1 MKKDIKT
8 FFKKTSPH
16 PLPLARWERGSVR
29 GFVGVLLLGALGL
42 SLIACSLLRPKVYVP
57 DMDPGFCMNCHQQ
70 VTPGLFQSWVESKHA
85 KKGVHCMT
93 CHIDHEFASKQ
104 KSMVFPEKCG
114 ECHKKELEEFKMSRH
129 SIGFERMRIQGEYF
143 SIPQEIRAAFCERC
157 HIIEKRC
164 NSCHTSHRFSLKEAR
179 DPDACGSCH
188 LGPDHPHK
196 EMYETSLHG
205 TIYKV
210 TQDPGRAPRCVTCHM
225 SQGTHNSSFGIARGP
240 VGTAEEVV
248 DLRETPISKEEQD
261 RRRKEMLG
269 VCTGCHSKRFAQEQ
283 LENADRVKQEGFELM
298 EKGKEPIREME
309 KEGLLYPSIAER
321 PPHPTEGRRLVLADP
336 QLYVGTS
343 QIERLFFTMFKF
355 HNIRVW
361 KSGYHFSPA
370 YTHGYGWSEMQLDL
384 IDIKSEAEKL
394 RRLLKE
400 TKGP

>member
-1 MKKDIKT
+1 MLALDPA
-8 FFKKTSPH
+8 FKKVIDAVVLGDMKIVKPALHELHEAREEVEMAVKGGKEITLQKNQDKPKEFVELDDKFHEEMEVLAKAAEEGNKNRVLKQTHTLLDACVVCHEGTRNEKGHKIFLRKTSLTL
-16 PLPLARWERGSVR
+16 PLPWGERGRVR
-29 GFVGVLLLGALGL
+29 GLLGLLLVGAV
-42 SLIACSLLRPKVYVP
+42 SLLLTTCSLLRPKVYVP

-114 ECHKKELEEFKMSRH
+114 ECHKKELAEFRKSRH
-129 SIGFERMRIQGEYF
+129 SIGFERMRIQGEYL

-164 NSCHTSHRFSLKEAR
+164 NSCHSSHRFSLKEAR

-210 TQDPGRAPRCVTCHM
+210 TQDPDRAPRCVTCHM
-225 SQGTHNSSFGIARGP
+225 PQGTHNSSFGIARGP

-261 RRRKEMLG
+261 RRRKKCLG
-269 VCTGCHSKRFAQEQ
+269 FVWDATQAVCSGAVRKCR
-283 LENADRVKQEGFELM
+283 
-298 EKGKEPIREME
+298 PRE
-309 KEGLLYPSIAER
+309 A
-321 PPHPTEGRRLVLADP
+321 GR
-336 QLYVGTS
+336 
-343 QIERLFFTMFKF
+343 I
-355 HNIRVW
+355 
-361 KSGYHFSPA
+361 
-370 YTHGYGWSEMQLDL
+370 
-384 IDIKSEAEKL
+384 
-394 RRLLKE
+394 
-400 TKGP
+400 